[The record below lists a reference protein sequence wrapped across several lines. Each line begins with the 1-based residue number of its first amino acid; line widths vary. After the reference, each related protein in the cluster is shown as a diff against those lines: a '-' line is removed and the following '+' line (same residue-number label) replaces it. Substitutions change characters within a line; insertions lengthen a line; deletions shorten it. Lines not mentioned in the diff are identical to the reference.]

1 MSSLEYVIGD
11 GMTNATVSVRD
22 MSEADFTS
30 YTVSAQSPG
39 QAVNI
44 VSEGMTPILLGECS
58 QFHKVRVP

>member
-1 MSSLEYVIGD
+1 
-11 GMTNATVSVRD
+11 MTNATVTVRD
-22 MSEADFTS
+22 MTEADFTS